1 MSLQDLIWLALA
13 AYSLHMLEE
22 YMLDWPA
29 WARKV
34 SRLRIEWSDFYIV
47 NALVIVLG
55 FVCAHFGATV
65 PLLALVFPALMLVN
79 AVIHIAGVIIVRG
92 RPFPGIFT
100 ALLLFVP
107 LGLAC
112 FGRAASDG
120 VLSAATLWGSIGIAL
135 ALHATPALLLIRD
148 KPMFRP

>member
-1 MSLQDLIWLALA
+1 M
-13 AYSLHMLEE
+13 
-22 YMLDWPA
+22 
-29 WARKV
+29 
-34 SRLRIEWSDFYIV
+34 

-65 PLLALVFPALMLVN
+65 PVLALVFPALMLVN

-92 RPFPGIFT
+92 RPLPGIFT

-112 FGRAASDG
+112 FERAASDG
-120 VLSAATLWGSIGIAL
+120 VLSGATLWGSIGIAL

>member
-1 MSLQDLIWLALA
+1 MSLPDLIWLSLA

-34 SRLRIEWSDFYIV
+34 SGLRIEWSDFYVV
-47 NALVIVLG
+47 NALVILLG
-55 FVCAHFGATV
+55 LVCAHFGPTV
-65 PLLALVFPALMLVN
+65 PLLALVFPALMLIN
-79 AVIHIAGVIIVRG
+79 AVVHVAGVVIVRG

-100 ALLLFVP
+100 AMALFVP

-112 FGRAASDG
+112 FARAASDG
-120 VLSAATLWGSIGIAL
+120 ILSAATLWGSVGIAL

>member
-1 MSLQDLIWLALA
+1 MSLQDLIWLSLA

-34 SRLRIEWSDFYIV
+34 SGLRIERADFYVV
-47 NALVIVLG
+47 NALVVVLG

-65 PLLALVFPALMLVN
+65 PLLALVFPALMLIN
-79 AVIHIAGVIIVRG
+79 SVIHIAGVVIVRG

-100 ALLLFVP
+100 AVLLFVP
-107 LGLAC
+107 LGVAC
-112 FGRAASDG
+112 FLRASGDG
-120 VLSAATLWGSIGIAL
+120 VLSSVTLWGSLAIAL
-135 ALHATPALLLIRD
+135 ALHTAPALLLIRD